1 MTTEST
7 TQVDRPDDV
16 TEETSTTMLLR
27 QSPSNLSS
35 YDDDRRVAP
44 SKPVAMVQ
52 PRKVHGVRVLPS
64 PKSSR
69 LVAGESPLGVTVK
82 PSRLARSPA
91 IRAPRPPRDEL
102 GSQLSVPGPSTSR
115 WARRR
120 ATSPGDD
127 KSCAEQRRHRYA
139 RCTRRSANYSSVVE
153 DDGTGSNWQC
163 RVSST
168 SGDGWPPVGQ
178 LAAVAEGG
186 PAGADGWSAD
196 DGDSAAH
203 EALLM
208 TKKKDAE
215 IAALLR
221 HIRLSGMSRD
231 ANHTRRRPAFN
242 ECLIERINFERSL
255 GYYP

>member
-1 MTTEST
+1 MTEST
-7 TQVDRPDDV
+7 TQVDGRDDV
-16 TEETSTTMLLR
+16 TEETSTTMMLR

-35 YDDDRRVAP
+35 YDDDRRVLP

-69 LVAGESPLGVTVK
+69 LVAGERPLDVTVK

-91 IRAPRPPRDEL
+91 IRAPRPPPDEP
-102 GSQLSVPGPSTSR
+102 GSQPSVPRPSTSR

-127 KSCAEQRRHRYA
+127 KSCADQRRHRYA

-163 RVSST
+163 RVSS
-168 SGDGWPPVGQ
+168 SGGGWPPVSQ

-221 HIRLSGMSRD
+221 HIRSSGMSRD

-255 GYYP
+255 GYFP